1 MHGINVYACD
11 WLCLRETGSSDPLC
25 YDNELG
31 MVNYLPSHEGIYMVP
46 AVYWQL
52 RNKVVSV
59 VATSC
64 TKNLWNY
71 LRLPLSII
79 IIISSV
85 LKKTRQGSC
94 GHSSKKY
101 CGSAVSTNVPQP
113 WSNQVNYWDR
123 YRNENRCRWT
133 ALLFLIWWWYNSSG
147 VNGEGSMIWLRIRK
161 STDRFVH
168 QVMNW

>member
-1 MHGINVYACD
+1 
-11 WLCLRETGSSDPLC
+11 
-25 YDNELG
+25 
-31 MVNYLPSHEGIYMVP
+31 MVP

-52 RNKVVSV
+52 RDKLVSV

-64 TKNLWNY
+64 TKNLWNH

-85 LKKTRQGSC
+85 LKNTRQGSC
-94 GHSSKKY
+94 GHSSKKC

-123 YRNENRCRWT
+123 YKNENRCRWT
-133 ALLFLIWWWYNSSG
+133 ALLFLIWWYSSSG
-147 VNGEGSMIWLRIRK
+147 VNAGGSMISLRFWK
-161 STDRFVH
+161 STDIFVH
-168 QVMNW
+168 QGMNWQINHPSWAINFGFFTNKL